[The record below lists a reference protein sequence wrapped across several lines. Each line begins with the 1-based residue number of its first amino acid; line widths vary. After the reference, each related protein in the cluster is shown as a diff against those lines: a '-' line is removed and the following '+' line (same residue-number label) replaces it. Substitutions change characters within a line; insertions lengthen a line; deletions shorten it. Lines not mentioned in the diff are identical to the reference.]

1 MSEPGWKRS
10 VFRGWGRLAGAE
22 MLAARPE
29 RVSELPAI
37 LATAGREGIIV
48 HAGGRS
54 YGDSALNAGGRAIL
68 TRRLDRLLE
77 FDPGS
82 GLLAAEA
89 GVSFDDLR
97 RVLLP
102 RGFLAPVT
110 PGTAFATLG
119 GAVAND
125 VHGKN
130 QDQAGNF
137 GSHVEWLDLMLPSGE
152 VRRLTVADPLF
163 RATVGGLGLTGV
175 ILAVAFR
182 MMPVPSRFVALRER
196 RVSDLDGFLAALET
210 ERRRTVY
217 CVGWIDALARG
228 RALGRGIVEAADPA
242 PAEPADSYAE
252 ARHRRLPIDLPG
264 LALNPL
270 SIAAFNALYWRRVP
284 AAGRERRVAYDRFL
298 YPLDAVGDWNRLYG
312 RGGFHQFQALLP
324 EPDGSRAVRA
334 LLEAC
339 AASRAASFLAV
350 LKTMGREGV
359 GLLSFGGR
367 GYTLAL
373 DFPARPGSDD
383 LLRRLE
389 RLVLEHGGLIY
400 LAKDFRLSA
409 AGFAAMYPRLPEF
422 RRILAE
428 VDPAGR
434 MRSDMERRLQ
444 IRGDL

>member
-1 MSEPGWKRS
+1 
-10 VFRGWGRLAGAE
+10 

-37 LATAGREGIIV
+37 LAATGREGVIV

-54 YGDSALNAGGRAIL
+54 YGDSALNTGGRAIL

-77 FDPGS
+77 FDPAS

-97 RVLLP
+97 RLLLP

-152 VRRLTVADPLF
+152 VRRLTAADPLF

-182 MMPVPSRFVALRER
+182 MMAVPSRFVALRER
-196 RVSDLDGFLAALET
+196 RVADLDGFLAALET
-210 ERRRTVY
+210 ERRRAVY
-217 CVGWIDALARG
+217 SVGWIDALARG

-242 PAEPADSYAE
+242 PAEPADPAPAEPADSYAE
-252 ARHRRLPIDLPG
+252 AKHRRFPIELPG

-298 YPLDAVGDWNRLYG
+298 YPLDAIGDWNRLYG
-312 RGGFHQFQALLP
+312 RRGFHQFQALLP
-324 EPDGSRAVRA
+324 EPDGARAVRA

-350 LKTMGREGV
+350 LKTMGRDGL

-389 RLVLEHGGLIY
+389 QLVLDHGGLIY
-400 LAKDFRLSA
+400 LAKDSRLSA
-409 AGFAAMYPRLPEF
+409 AGFVAMYPRLPEF

-428 VDPAGR
+428 IDPTGR
-434 MRSDMERRLQ
+434 MRSDMERRLE

>member
-1 MSEPGWKRS
+1 
-10 VFRGWGRLAGAE
+10 

-37 LATAGREGIIV
+37 LAATGREGVIV

-54 YGDSALNAGGRAIL
+54 YGDSALNTGGRAIL

-77 FDPGS
+77 FDPAS

-97 RVLLP
+97 RLLLP

-152 VRRLTVADPLF
+152 VRRLTAADPLF

-182 MMPVPSRFVALRER
+182 MMAVPSRFVALRER
-196 RVSDLDGFLAALET
+196 RVADLDGFLAALET
-210 ERRRTVY
+210 ERRRAVY
-217 CVGWIDALARG
+217 SVGWIDALARG

-252 ARHRRLPIDLPG
+252 AKHRRFPIELPG

-298 YPLDAVGDWNRLYG
+298 YPLDAIGDWNRLYG
-312 RGGFHQFQALLP
+312 RRGFHQFQALLP
-324 EPDGSRAVRA
+324 EPDGARAVRA

-350 LKTMGREGV
+350 LKTMGRDGL
-359 GLLSFGGR
+359 GLLSFRGR

-389 RLVLEHGGLIY
+389 QLVLDHGGLIY
-400 LAKDFRLSA
+400 LAKDSRLSA
-409 AGFAAMYPRLPEF
+409 AGFAAMYPHLPEF

-428 VDPAGR
+428 IDPAGR

-444 IRGDL
+444 IRGAL